1 MAKARILIVE
11 DETIVAMD
19 IEQGLKGL
27 GYEVTGLAGT
37 GEEAIRLAQQTRPD
51 LVLMDI
57 QLRGGMNGIEA
68 AREIHQRWRVPVIFL
83 TAYADEKTVQQAAN
97 VEPFG
102 YLLKPFE
109 DRELHTAIEVALHKH
124 ATEEATM
131 AQAEQALHASEERY
145 RQLVENLQDYA
156 IAMLDRKGRITTWNS
171 GAERITGYHAN
182 DVIGEQFTLFDP
194 PENRGNPEQLL
205 WRALREG
212 SLHQEGWR
220 VRKDGSRFWADIVL
234 TVLRD
239 QHGGLQGFA
248 DIMRDMTD
256 HKKSEE
262 EIRQLNSTLEKRVQ
276 DRTAALTFANGELE
290 AFSYSVAHDLRGPL
304 RGIAGWLDYLRLQL
318 GSISA
323 TEAQQYLSRSLDSA
337 QRMDQLIND
346 LLKLSQVGTK
356 ELTYEHCDLNAIVSQ
371 VTSDLAPQT
380 QGRQIQ
386 WIIESLPVVKCDTGL
401 LKQVFANLLSNAVK
415 YTKDRPQAVI
425 HVGQSECEGQPCFF
439 VQDNGIGFDM
449 RYKDDLF
456 VPFRRLHNAKEFEG
470 TGVGLA
476 TVERI
481 IRRHGGRIWVKA
493 EPNKGAT
500 FSFSLGARPEN
511 LRASTL
517 RTIGQL
523 VGSL

>member
-1 MAKARILIVE
+1 MAHARILIVE

-27 GYEVTGLAGT
+27 GYKVTGMAST
-37 GEEAIRLAQQTRPD
+37 GEEAIRLTQQTRPD

-57 QLRGGMNGIEA
+57 QLRGDMNGIEA
-68 AREIHQRWRVPVIFL
+68 AQQIHEKWGTPVIFL

-124 ATEEATM
+124 ASEQATIEE
-131 AQAEQALHASEERY
+131 AEQALHASEERY

-156 IAMLDRKGRITTWNS
+156 IAILDRKGRITTWNT
-171 GAERITGYHAN
+171 GAERLSGYRA
-182 DVIGEQFTLFDP
+182 DEVIGEHFTMFDP
-194 PENRGNPEQLL
+194 PESRSNPEQIL

-212 SLHQEGWR
+212 SLRQEGWR

-239 QHGGLQGFA
+239 QQGGLQGFA
-248 DIMRDMTD
+248 DIMRDMTER
-256 HKKSEE
+256 KRAEE
-262 EIRQLNSTLEKRVQ
+262 EIRLLNSTLESRVQ
-276 DRTAALTFANGELE
+276 DRTRALTFANGELE
-290 AFSYSVAHDLRGPL
+290 AFSYSIAHDLRGPL

-318 GSISA
+318 GQISA
-323 TEAQQYLSRSLDSA
+323 NEAREYIARSIDSA

-346 LLKLSQVGTK
+346 LLKLSQVGAK
-356 ELTYEHCDLNAIVSQ
+356 ELTFDDCDLNSIASQ
-371 VTSDLAPQT
+371 VIAELTPQA
-380 QGRQIQ
+380 QGRQIE
-386 WIIESLPVVKCDTGL
+386 WNVEPLPLVKCDTGL
-401 LKQVFANLLSNAVK
+401 LKQVFYNLFSNSIK

-425 HVGQSECEGQPCFF
+425 HVGQSECEGQSCLF

-449 RYKDDLF
+449 RYASDLF
-456 VPFRRLHNAKEFEG
+456 VPFHRLHNAREFEG

-476 TVERI
+476 LVQRVVQ
-481 IRRHGGRIWVKA
+481 RHGGRVWA
-493 EPNKGAT
+493 EGKVDEGAT
-500 FSFSLGARPEN
+500 FYFALPRKGHESAHR
-511 LRASTL
+511 R
-517 RTIGQL
+517 
-523 VGSL
+523 